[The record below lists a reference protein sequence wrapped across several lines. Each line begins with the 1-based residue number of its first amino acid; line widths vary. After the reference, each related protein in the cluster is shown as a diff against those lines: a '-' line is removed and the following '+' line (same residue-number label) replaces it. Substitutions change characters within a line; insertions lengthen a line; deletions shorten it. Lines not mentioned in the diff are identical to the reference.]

1 MLQQDKINALIPL
14 ALEVI
19 ESVEYEETD
28 KNGSV
33 TTFKILKEKD
43 GEKIVESIYESYI
56 ASFGANLTQ
65 SGLLPTL
72 VFYQKTKGDGKRILW
87 AKAIYKMLINGEN
100 VEEDKVEEDKK
111 DNALIRYVIEK
122 CCNTKKND
130 EYQLKDFDTEKL
142 DVLETKISRIVVA
155 LKLAVRTFK
164 IIKK

>member
-1 MLQQDKINALIPL
+1 MLQQDKINKLIPL

-19 ESVEYEETD
+19 ESVEYKETD

-100 VEEDKVEEDKK
+100 VEEDKR

-130 EYQLKDFDTEKL
+130 EYQLKDFGTEKL
-142 DVLETKISRIVVA
+142 DVLETEISRIVAA

>member
-43 GEKIVESIYESYI
+43 GEKIVESVYESYI

-87 AKAIYKMLINGEN
+87 AKAIYKMLTNGESI
-100 VEEDKVEEDKK
+100 EEDKR

>member
-1 MLQQDKINALIPL
+1 MLQQDKINKLIPL
-14 ALEVI
+14 ALETI
-19 ESVEYEETD
+19 KNVEYKETD
-28 KNGSV
+28 KNGNV

-87 AKAIYKMLINGEN
+87 AKAIYKMLINGVN
-100 VEEDKVEEDKK
+100 VEEDKK

-122 CCNTKKND
+122 CCDTKKND

-142 DVLETKISRIVVA
+142 DVLETKISRIAVA
-155 LKLAVRTFK
+155 LKLAVRTYK
-164 IIKK
+164 IVKK